1 MMKNYL
7 IIIIFSVLLASLA
20 GPDARAGEP
29 TRNNNSLISRD
40 LLFGNPDRITTRI
53 SPDGSSIS
61 FLAPKDG
68 VLNIWVGPANASEKA
83 KPVTNDT
90 YRGIRSYLWS
100 YNSRHILY
108 VQDANGDENWRI
120 YSVNLSSGKILD
132 LTPFKGVRAELRAV
146 SINHPHE
153 AIIAMNQRD
162 PQYFDLYRL
171 NFETGNMTL
180 ILKNKEFSDFVID
193 NDFQIRMASRMT
205 EDGGIQFFTPSNI
218 TQSNET
224 PSNITPDENISWE
237 PLMKVEMEDALTTGF
252 SGFNKSNAVSYLID
266 SRGRNTAALYAYDMV
281 TKKRVLLAEDPR
293 SDLYS
298 IMIHP
303 LEKTLQAVLFFYD
316 RVTWKVLDPAIEP
329 DIDFLKK
336 VEDGDMSVVSR
347 SLDDRIWVVVFIK
360 DNGPARYYRYDRAE
374 KNATFLFTDREK
386 LEGLVLAKMVPAL
399 IKSRDGLD
407 LVCYYTLPPESD
419 KEGDGLPEGPLPM
432 VLYVHGG
439 PWSRDYW
446 GFDSIHQWLAN
457 RGYAVLSVNFRGST
471 GLGKSFIN
479 AGNLEWGR
487 KMHDDLF
494 DAVNWSVQQRIADPQ
509 KIAIMGG
516 SYGGYAALAGLT
528 FSPQIFACAVDI
540 VGPSNLITLLE
551 TIPPYWK
558 PEIEQFTKRVG
569 DFRTEPGRKLLVERS
584 PLSYVQRIE
593 RPLLIGQG
601 ANDPRVKQNESDQIV
616 KAMQAKRLPVT
627 YVLYGDEG
635 HGFARPENRLSFY
648 AIAEAFLSAHLGGSF
663 QPIGK
668 DFAGANLTVP
678 AGAGE
683 VPGLEEAL
691 EKRA

>member
-1 MMKNYL
+1 MKNYL
-7 IIIIFSVLLASLA
+7 IIIIFAVLLASLA
-20 GPDARAGEP
+20 GADARAGEP
-29 TRNNNSLISRD
+29 TRNNSSLISRD

-53 SPDGSSIS
+53 SPDGSNIS

-68 VLNIWVGPANASEKA
+68 VLNIWVGPANAPEKA

-90 YRGIRSYLWS
+90 SRGIRSYLWS
-100 YNSRHILY
+100 YTSRHILY

-120 YSVNLSSGKILD
+120 YSVNLSSGDILD

-153 AIIAMNQRD
+153 AIIAMNKRD

-171 NFETGNMTL
+171 NYETGNMTL
-180 ILKNKEFSDFVID
+180 ILENKEFSEFVID

-205 EDGGIQFFTPSNI
+205 EDGGMQMFLPVNI
-218 TQSNET
+218 TAA
-224 PSNITPDENISWE
+224 ENASWE
-237 PLMKVEMEDALTTGF
+237 PFIKIDIEDTLTTGF

-266 SRGRNTAALYAYDMV
+266 SRGRNTAALYAYDMA
-281 TKKRVLLAEDPR
+281 TKKSTLLAEDPK
-293 SDLYS
+293 SDLYG
-298 IMIHP
+298 IMTHP
-303 LEKTLQAVLFFYD
+303 TEKTLQAVAFYYD
-316 RVTWKVLDPAIEP
+316 RVAWKVLDPAIAQ
-329 DIDFLKK
+329 DIDFLKG

-347 SLDDRIWVVVFIK
+347 TLDDKTWVVVFTR
-360 DNGPARYYRYDRAE
+360 DNGPARYYRYDRAD
-374 KNATFLFTDREK
+374 KNAAFLFTDREK
-386 LEGLVLAKMVPAL
+386 LEGLVLAKMVPAV

-407 LVCYYTLPPESD
+407 MVCYYSLPPDSD
-419 KEGDGLPEGPLPM
+419 EDGNGIPDQPLPM

-439 PWSRDYW
+439 PWGRDYW

-479 AGNLEWGR
+479 AGNLQWGR
-487 KMHDDLF
+487 KMHDDLL
-494 DAVNWSVQQRIADPQ
+494 DAVNWSVQQKIADPE

-528 FSPQIFACAVDI
+528 FTPQTFACAVDI

-569 DFRTEPGRKLLVERS
+569 DFRTVPGRKLLRERS
-584 PLSYVQRIE
+584 PLSYVQRID

-616 KAMQAKRLPVT
+616 KAMQAKGLPVT
-627 YVLYGDEG
+627 YVLYADEG

-648 AIAEAFLSAHLGGSF
+648 AIAEAFLAAHLGGAF
-663 QPIGK
+663 QPIGQ

-678 AGAGE
+678 AGVGE
-683 VPGLEEAL
+683 VPGLEAAL
-691 EKRA
+691 ENGA

>member
-7 IIIIFSVLLASLA
+7 IIIIFAVLLASLGDA
-20 GPDARAGEP
+20 DARAGEP
-29 TRNNNSLISRD
+29 TRNNSKLISRD

-68 VLNIWVGPANASEKA
+68 VLNIWIGPANAPEKA

-100 YNSRHILY
+100 YTSRHILY

-153 AIIAMNQRD
+153 AIIAMNKRD

-171 NFETGNMTL
+171 NYETGNMTL
-180 ILKNKEFSDFVID
+180 ILENKEFSNFVID

-205 EDGGIQFFTPSNI
+205 EDGGMQMFLPVNI
-218 TQSNET
+218 TSA
-224 PSNITPDENISWE
+224 ENASWE
-237 PLMKVEMEDALTTGF
+237 PFIKIEMEDTLTTGF
-252 SGFNKSNAVSYLID
+252 SGFNKSNAASYLID
-266 SRGRNTAALYAYDMV
+266 SRGRNTAALYVYDMA
-281 TKKRVLLAEDPR
+281 TKKSTLLAEDPK
-293 SDLYS
+293 SDLYG

-303 LEKTLQAVLFFYD
+303 TEKTLQAAAFYYD
-316 RVTWKVLDPAIEP
+316 RVAWKVLDPAIVQ
-329 DIDFLKK
+329 DIDFLKRA
-336 VEDGDMSVVSR
+336 EDGDMSVVSR
-347 SLDDRIWVVVFIK
+347 SLDDRIWVVVFTR
-360 DNGPARYYRYDRAE
+360 DNGPARYYRYNRTD
-374 KNATFLFTDREK
+374 KNVTFLFTDREK
-386 LEGLVLAKMVPAL
+386 LEGLALAKMIPAV

-407 LVCYYTLPPESD
+407 LVCYYSLPPNSD
-419 KEGDGLPEGPLPM
+419 EDGDGIPEKPLPM

-439 PWSRDYW
+439 PWGRDYW

-479 AGNLEWGR
+479 AGNLQWGG
-487 KMHDDLF
+487 KMHDDLL
-494 DAVNWSVQQRIADPQ
+494 DAVNWSVQQKIADPE

-528 FSPQIFACAVDI
+528 LTPQTFACAVDI

-616 KAMQAKRLPVT
+616 KAMQAKGLPVT
-627 YVLYGDEG
+627 YVLYADEG

-648 AIAEAFLSAHLGGSF
+648 AIAEAFLAAHLGGSF
-663 QPIGK
+663 QPIGQ

-683 VPGLEEAL
+683 VPGLPEAL
-691 EKRA
+691 ENRA